1 MNSLGTALRRW
12 QMQLDELEMEPGR
25 CRGDDVSHSRRGSRA
40 PSPRAPSPPI
50 AYDESRGAHAQL
62 AAALTS
68 EKDQREQ
75 LQHLL
80 MQVGPW
86 VPRRLCES
94 RPRTGDVRR
103 QCSSG
108 SSSKAAWR
116 ASSEWSG
123 QKLPS

>member
-25 CRGDDVSHSRRGSRA
+25 CRGDDVSHSRRRRSRYAADPSRSRA

-80 MQVGPW
+80 MQVGPGF
-86 VPRRLCES
+86 RTDSAS
-94 RPRTGDVRR
+94 RDRARAMCAGN
-103 QCSSG
+103 
-108 SSSKAAWR
+108 AA
-116 ASSEWSG
+116 AG
-123 QKLPS
+123 AA